1 VTAPAPAP
9 TLSAPTLSQTVARFA
24 VEAAA
29 GQVPEAVRASVRQRI
44 LDVLG
49 LCVAGR
55 ALDTSAA
62 ALAFVAEQ
70 GGTGRAH
77 VVGDPNPV
85 PAALAAFANGVLAH
99 SLDYDDTHLPSVL
112 HPSASVVPAALAA
125 AEDNDASG
133 DLLIAAIAAGLEVCV
148 RIGMAGYVPESGNSV
163 FFEHGQHATSICGAV
178 GSAVA
183 AALLGGADE
192 AEVAHAIGIVASL
205 SSGIIE
211 ANRTGGTVKRLH
223 CGWAAQA
230 GVSAARLV
238 RHGFTGP
245 PTVFE
250 GRFGFFQAF
259 LHGEYR
265 PEAITDGLGTDWEVP
280 RIFFKPY
287 PANHFTHTIVDAAA
301 ELRRQGLAP
310 AEVESLEIGVPA
322 PVVRTVG
329 EPIEKKRTPSTPY
342 EAQFSGPYAAVV
354 GLFGGGGLGAAL
366 ADYAPA
372 HLADPA
378 RQELMRRTT
387 VVADEECTS
396 IYPHQFPA
404 VIRARSTDGREWTA
418 KALVNR
424 GGVDNPLTDEEIA
437 RKFTDNAGP
446 VLGDTTAQRVVAAV
460 AGLGTTTEVG
470 ELLALTARQ
479 NDSTEET
486 E

>member
-1 VTAPAPAP
+1 MT
-9 TLSAPTLSQTVARFA
+9 SPTLSQTIARFA
-24 VEAAA
+24 VKTAA
-29 GQVPEAVRASVRQRI
+29 GDLPADVRASVRHRI

-77 VVGDPNPV
+77 VIGGSTPV

-125 AEDNDASG
+125 AQDNGVSG
-133 DLLIAAIAAGLEVCV
+133 DLLIAAVAAGLEVCV
-148 RIGMAGYVPESGNSV
+148 RVGMAGYDPDSGNSV

-183 AALLGGADE
+183 AALLGGAGE
-192 AEVAHAIGIVASL
+192 EEIAHAIGIVASQ

-230 GVSAARLV
+230 GVSSARLAH
-238 RHGFTGP
+238 HGFTGP

-250 GRFGFFQAF
+250 GRFGFFEAF
-259 LHGEYR
+259 LRGEYR
-265 PEAITDGLGTDWEVP
+265 PEAITGGLGTDWEVP

-301 ELRRQGLAP
+301 DLRRQGLEP
-310 AEVESLEIGVPA
+310 DDVESLEIGVPA

-329 EPIEKKRTPSTPY
+329 DPIEKKRTPGTPY

-354 GLFGGGGLGAAL
+354 GMFGGGGLGAAL
-366 ADYAPA
+366 ADYAPE
-372 HLADPA
+372 HLTDPR
-378 RQELMRRTT
+378 RQELMRRTS
-387 VVADEECTS
+387 VVADDECTA
-396 IYPHQFPA
+396 IFPHQFPA
-404 VIRARSTDGREWTA
+404 VVRATSRDGRRWTA
-418 KALVNR
+418 KALANR
-424 GGVDNPLTDEEIA
+424 GGVDHPLTDDEIA
-437 RKFTDNAGP
+437 RKFTDNAAP
-446 VLGDTTAQRVVAAV
+446 VLGPAAARDVIDAV
-460 AGLGTTTEVG
+460 AGLGDRTDVNH
-470 ELLALTARQ
+470 LLRLTARRE
-479 NDSTEET
+479 NESTEET
-486 E
+486 R

>member
-1 VTAPAPAP
+1 MT
-9 TLSAPTLSQTVARFA
+9 APTLSQTIARFA
-24 VEAAA
+24 VKTAA
-29 GQVPEAVRASVRQRI
+29 GEVPPEVGASVRHRI

-77 VVGDPNPV
+77 VIGDATPV

-125 AEDNDASG
+125 AQENDASG
-133 DLLIAAIAAGLEVCV
+133 DLLIAAVAAGLEVCV
-148 RIGMAGYVPESGNSV
+148 RVGMAGYDPRSGNSV

-192 AEVAHAIGIVASL
+192 QEIAHAIGIVASQ
-205 SSGIIE
+205 SAGIIE

-230 GVSAARLV
+230 GVTSARLA

-250 GRFGFFQAF
+250 GRFGFFEAF
-259 LHGEYR
+259 LRGEYR
-265 PEAITDGLGTDWEVP
+265 PEAITDGLGSDWEVP

-287 PANHFTHTIVDAAA
+287 PANHFTHTIVDAAGI
-301 ELRRQGLAP
+301 LREQGLAP
-310 AEVESLEIGVPA
+310 GDVESLEIGVPA

-329 EPIEKKRTPSTPY
+329 DPIEKKRTPSTPY
-342 EAQFSGPYAAVV
+342 EAQFSGPYAAAV
-354 GLFGGGGLGAAL
+354 GLFGGGGLGAEL

-378 RQELMRRTT
+378 RQELLRRTT
-387 VVADEECTS
+387 VVADDECTA
-396 IYPHQFPA
+396 IFPHQFPA
-404 VIRARSTDGREWTA
+404 VVRARSRDGREWTA
-418 KALVNR
+418 KALANR
-424 GGVDNPLTDEEIA
+424 GGVDNPLTGEEIA
-437 RKFTDNAGP
+437 RKFTDNAAP
-446 VLGDTTAQRVVAAV
+446 VLGRVAAQDVVDAV
-460 AGLGTTTEVG
+460 AGLGGTTEVDH
-470 ELLALTARQ
+470 LLRLTARRE
-479 NDSTEET
+479 DESTEET
-486 E
+486 R

>member
-1 VTAPAPAP
+1 MTE
-9 TLSAPTLSQTVARFA
+9 LTLSQTVARFA
-24 VEAAA
+24 VKTAA
-29 GQVPEAVRASVRQRI
+29 GELPEDVRASVRHRV

-49 LCVAGR
+49 LCLGGR
-55 ALDTSAA
+55 ALDTSTA

-70 GGTGRAH
+70 GSAGRAH
-77 VVGDPNPV
+77 VIGDTTPV
-85 PAALAAFANGVLAH
+85 PAAQAAFANGVLAH

-112 HPSASVVPAALAA
+112 HPSASIVPAALAA
-125 AEDNDASG
+125 AQDNGASG
-133 DLLIAAIAAGLEVCV
+133 DLLLAAIAAGLEVCV
-148 RIGMAGYVPESGNSV
+148 RVGMAGYDPESGNSV

-192 AEVAHAIGIVASL
+192 QEVAHAIGIVASL

-310 AEVESLEIGVPA
+310 QDVASLEIGVPA

-329 EPIEKKRTPSTPY
+329 DPIEKKRTPSTPY

-366 ADYAPA
+366 GDYAPE
-372 HLADPA
+372 HLTDPA

-387 VVADEECTS
+387 VVADDECTA
-396 IYPHQFPA
+396 IFPHQFPA
-404 VIRARSTDGREWTA
+404 VVRATSADGRQWTA

-424 GGVDNPLTDEEIA
+424 GGVDNPLTDDEIA
-437 RKFTDNAGP
+437 RKFTDLAGP
-446 VLGDTTAQRVVAAV
+446 VLGEAAARDVVEAV
-460 AGLGTTTEVG
+460 AGLGTTTEVDD
-470 ELLALTARQ
+470 LLRLTAPRT
-479 NDSTEET
+479 NESTEET
-486 E
+486 R